1 MKNGGSSRQPV
12 HQLHRV
18 VNNSPSVAGNQGA
31 VESANALDWVSP
43 AHCCVV
49 ANVSITVTSLPWP
62 HRQMYSCIRQKGGRT
77 SSKSPRRRVAKIPEF
92 QKDNHSNVQNKM
104 RGQ

>member
-1 MKNGGSSRQPV
+1 MICEGFVLFCG
-12 HQLHRV
+12 L
-18 VNNSPSVAGNQGA
+18 
-31 VESANALDWVSP
+31 ANAMFIIQES
-43 AHCCVV
+43 VV
-49 ANVSITVTSLPWP
+49 VMISLSLSLSLFVIVTFLPWP

-92 QKDNHSNVQNKM
+92 QKDNYYNVQSKM